1 MKLSGDAEA
10 STSTRIRNVPNF
22 TTHGNCGRL
31 LQSKAKK
38 LLWFCFFFLKI
49 KWTIKEPVKAITAN
63 LIGFLSTAKKQI
75 EEMS

>member
-1 MKLSGDAEA
+1 MATAVGCY
-10 STSTRIRNVPNF
+10 R
-22 TTHGNCGRL
+22 
-31 LQSKAKK
+31 AKQK
-38 LLWFCFFFLKI
+38 SYYGFVFFFLKI